1 MTKLIAKLQL
11 RGDRG
16 AATVD
21 LGLAAVLVGITLVA
35 AITLIAGDV
44 TSW

>member
-1 MTKLIAKLQL
+1 MTKLFARLKL

-21 LGLAAVLVGITLVA
+21 VGLAAVLLGITLVA
-35 AITLIAGDV
+35 AITLIGGDV

>member
-1 MTKLIAKLQL
+1 MMTLIAKLL

-21 LGLAAVLVGITLVA
+21 VGLAAVLVGVTLVA
-35 AITLIAGDV
+35 AVTLIGGDI